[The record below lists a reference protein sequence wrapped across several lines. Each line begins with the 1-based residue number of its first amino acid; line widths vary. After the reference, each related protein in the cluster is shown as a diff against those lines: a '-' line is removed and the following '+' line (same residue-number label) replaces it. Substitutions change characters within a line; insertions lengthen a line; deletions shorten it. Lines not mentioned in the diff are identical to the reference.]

1 VVKSITNQAINVK
14 ILMRML
20 AKLFNTII
28 SQLLW
33 RFLREFWRL
42 VKIDLIAY
50 VIKIVKKILKNKFK
64 RYLTI
69 LKSLIAFLLKI
80 LEQKIDNCYA
90 LFSAV
95 ISAITSALAAN
106 ISLKVPGILLL
117 LSERLPGYSQDRAF
131 MNIMERVSASGVKT
145 GPIFGETNNVG
156 TLVKSI
162 IDGHTEEMD
171 QNSFVKIA
179 LKGGALPGPSG
190 GAVIIPGLISGVG
203 KMF

>member
-1 VVKSITNQAINVK
+1 MKTLS
-14 ILMRML
+14 
-20 AKLFNTII
+20 KLFNTII
-28 SQLLW
+28 SRILW
-33 RFLREFWRL
+33 KFLQEFWKL
-42 VKIDLIAY
+42 VKIDLIAF

-80 LEQKIDNCYA
+80 LEQEIDNCYA

-95 ISAITSALAAN
+95 ISAITSALSAN

-145 GPIFGETNNVG
+145 GPIFGETNNIG

-171 QNSFVKIA
+171 QNSFVKIS